1 MVIYSLK
8 DRTIGGSP
16 LSLWSFN
23 DRFTYIDAE
32 SDSQQ
37 DHKASKRCGKYAFRA
52 NRKWGK
58 TDHFR
63 SFSHQDA
70 IIIDNRQLTCEAN
83 ANESIKVD
91 SISLML

>member
-37 DHKASKRCGKYAFRA
+37 DHKASKRCGKYA
-52 NRKWGK
+52 K
-58 TDHFR
+58 
-63 SFSHQDA
+63 
-70 IIIDNRQLTCEAN
+70 
-83 ANESIKVD
+83 
-91 SISLML
+91 